1 MYLHTKLVIINK
13 LITDYLSWLERS
25 FCMKRPTTTAKIIYS
40 IAVLFFGL
48 TSGFSLGIW
57 VNSEG
62 EGLLAFVFG
71 MVLCILIIELVKI
84 IISIAKL

>member
-1 MYLHTKLVIINK
+1 
-13 LITDYLSWLERS
+13 
-25 FCMKRPTTTAKIIYS
+25 MKRPTTTAKIIYS

-57 VNSEG
+57 VNSED